1 MVYKSNKLYIDIL
14 FYIFTIL
21 HTLSYTTAIL
31 FNITLDYER
40 AGFGFLL
47 ILLFYKHLD
56 KKAILFNII
65 LLYTYIIA
73 AFFSPNI
80 NEHISDGLGF
90 LLYFNV
96 IYIYWKHLSIK
107 YPNHETVLPR
117 IYMYCSIPF
126 LIYLLPL
133 LFNPQ
138 YISLD
143 FYTNPSLERLGLKS
157 RTIGWSAAC
166 SIPLIFY
173 WARNVSVKRIFLILL
188 GAVLIILVIGSGSRS
203 SMIGVS
209 IFIIITIIRSNI
221 KYKIYWSFISIAF
234 AIFIISKSA
243 DLSLTRR
250 AQLHEMGVSDDS
262 FRMNLINAFLQHIPE
277 DFPQSLYPGGSG
289 YENTQVSLNKFFETQ
304 GFGTHNT
311 YITIFLNFGILS
323 IIFFRKILSGLK
335 YLFQN
340 NYLLN
345 YVPFLV
351 ISLSED
357 CFGPGQLLFP
367 LLITVIVISKK

>member
-1 MVYKSNKLYIDIL
+1 MCIRD
-14 FYIFTIL
+14 
-21 HTLSYTTAIL
+21 
-31 FNITLDYER
+31 R
-40 AGFGFLL
+40 
-47 ILLFYKHLD
+47 
-56 KKAILFNII
+56 
-65 LLYTYIIA
+65 
-73 AFFSPNI
+73 
-80 NEHISDGLGF
+80 
-90 LLYFNV
+90 
-96 IYIYWKHLSIK
+96 
-107 YPNHETVLPR
+107 
-117 IYMYCSIPF
+117 
-126 LIYLLPL
+126 
-133 LFNPQ
+133 
-138 YISLD
+138 
-143 FYTNPSLERLGLKS
+143 
-157 RTIGWSAAC
+157 
-166 SIPLIFY
+166 
-173 WARNVSVKRIFLILL
+173 
-188 GAVLIILVIGSGSRS
+188 
-203 SMIGVS
+203 
-209 IFIIITIIRSNI
+209 ITIIRSNI

-234 AIFIISKSA
+234 AIFIISKAA